1 MAATGRIVKI
11 IKERD
16 GKFTVMSSVTGRK
29 QVASLDELLEYVK
42 AEYEEK

>member
-16 GKFTVMSSVTGRK
+16 GKFTIMSSVTGRK
-29 QVASLDELLEYVK
+29 QVLSLDELLEAVK
-42 AEYEEK
+42 SEYEDK